1 MLSDEPWYKALA
13 WLCAAACL
21 GSFLMLVWGSDAC
34 AATPA
39 GPGPTV
45 RQVVE
50 FTRIVQPEAEDKDGL
65 RAVVSPDGRRAF
77 VVTRR
82 AEVDSDKNL
91 FDILLIDLGAARLQA
106 GRLEEPQQLLRVEA
120 RRDYT
125 YVIPSIRDVRWVG
138 NRTIVFLGSLQDA
151 PFQAFKLDVDTR
163 RLTQLTFSKLSI
175 VSFDVS
181 SDFRRVAYV
190 AQVPNP
196 PMQPGARSVVVDNQ
210 MFWSVKFGQL
220 DTRMQRTVHQYF
232 VAAGG
237 SRLPARPLGRAF
249 VSSAFAPRASI
260 SPDGRWVLAPR
271 YEPERQLAWAR
282 QYPIVADAT
291 ARFGESFTDDP
302 LGYFSLPL
310 NYVVKRMVA
319 YRVSDGR
326 EQPVLDAPDDAMPN
340 GGQWRSDRVWQRNGE
355 SVILA
360 GTHLPIQS
368 GSGTPNGSHIVEY
381 WPDSGRWEI
390 VAALR
395 KPLVAAYRV
404 GGPRDAFVAI
414 EGDTRRYFERTV
426 EAGWREREATDW
438 SSVVERGSKG
448 NDSSNWT
455 LAIQQGL
462 NQPPEA
468 VANGP
473 GGRSVPLTRLNPQ
486 FSAKSWGVMG
496 PYTWKDE
503 KGRQWDGGLM
513 IRSGFRAE
521 KPRALVIQTYH
532 FSKDRFYLDGPAAGF
547 SSGFAGR
554 AFLRD
559 EILVLAMPWGPSTD
573 PAKDERGGVTVFMDG
588 ARGAIDAL
596 VKSGLV
602 DRERVGILGWSATGE
617 RVLNLVTF
625 SDTPIRA
632 VSLLDGDANTLFSF
646 TVTYGRDGVSARK
659 ESINEGHPYGESLA
673 RWMRN
678 DPAMHTDCV
687 KAAMRIET
695 YGPLVLNNWDIY
707 ALLRRQYKAAEMV
720 VIPEGAHSLSRP
732 SERMISLQGNVDW
745 YRFWLKDEERTELVL
760 PGETDEGL
768 RAQYVRWRQMAELKR
783 ADDAK
788 PGCARADGAR

>member
-1 MLSDEPWYKALA
+1 MQSDERWYKVLA
-13 WLCAAACL
+13 WFCAVACV
-21 GSFLMLVWGSDAC
+21 GSFLMLVTGSDAC

-45 RQVVE
+45 KQVVE

-65 RAVVSPDGRRAF
+65 RAVTSPDGRRAF
-77 VVTRR
+77 VVTRK

-91 FDILLIDLGAARLQA
+91 FDILLLDLGAERLQA
-106 GRLEEPQQLLRVEA
+106 GRFEEPQLLLRVEA
-120 RRDYT
+120 RKDYY
-125 YVIPSIRDVRWVG
+125 YVIPSIRDARWVG
-138 NRTIVFLGSLQDA
+138 NRTIVFLGSLRDA

-163 RLTQLTFSKLSI
+163 RLTQLTFSMLSI

-196 PMQPGARSVVVDNQ
+196 PMQPGARSVVVGNQ
-210 MFWSVKFGQL
+210 MFWSVKFGQN
-220 DTRMQRTVHQYF
+220 DMRAQRSLHQYF
-232 VAAGG
+232 VTASG
-237 SRLPARPLGRAF
+237 SRLPARPLGSAF
-249 VSSAFAPRASI
+249 VSSAFAPRVSI

-271 YEPERQLAWAR
+271 YEPERHQAWAR

-291 ARFGESFTDDP
+291 AKYGEAFADDP
-302 LGYFSLPL
+302 LGYFNQPL
-310 NYVVKRMVA
+310 NYVARRMVA
-319 YRVSDGR
+319 YRASDGR
-326 EQPVLDAPDDAMPN
+326 EQEILDAPDDALTN
-340 GGQWRSDRVWQRNGE
+340 SGQWRPDRLWQGRGA

-360 GTHLPIQS
+360 GTHLPIQA
-368 GSGTPNGSHIVEY
+368 GKEVLNGSHVVEY
-381 WPDSGRWEI
+381 WPDSGRWI
-390 VAALR
+390 VVAALR
-395 KPLVAAYRV
+395 KSLTAAYTV
-404 GGPRDAFVAI
+404 SGPRDAFVVI
-414 EGDTRRYFERTV
+414 DGDTRRSFERTV
-426 EAGWREREATDW
+426 EAGWRERDAADGPSAVEGATGIGSSDW
-438 SSVVERGSKG
+438 TIG
-448 NDSSNWT
+448 
-455 LAIQQGL
+455 IQQRL
-462 NQPPEA
+462 NQPA
-468 VANGP
+468 DIAARGP
-473 GGRSVPLTRLNPQ
+473 AGLSVPLTRLNPQ
-486 FSAKSWGVMG
+486 FSPKSWGVMA
-496 PYTWKDE
+496 PYGWKDE

-513 IRSGFRAE
+513 IPSEFDPGA
-521 KPRALVIQTYH
+521 PRALVIQTYH
-532 FSKDRFYLDGPAAGF
+532 FAKDRFYLDGPLAAF

-554 AFLRD
+554 AFLRED
-559 EILVLAMPWGPSTD
+559 MLVLAMPWNPSTD
-573 PAKDERGGVTVFMDG
+573 RAVDERGAVAAFMEGVQ
-588 ARGAIDAL
+588 GAIDAL
-596 VKSGLV
+596 VKLGLV

-625 SDTPIRA
+625 SNTPIRA
-632 VSLLDGDANTLFSF
+632 ATLLDGDANTLFSL
-646 TVTYGRDGVSARK
+646 TVTYGRDGLYSKKEGLNEAR
-659 ESINEGHPYGESLA
+659 PFGESLA
-673 RWMRN
+673 KWVRN

-745 YRFWLKDEERTELVL
+745 YRFWLKGEERTELVL
-760 PGETDEGL
+760 PGETHEAL